1 MIEIIQPEGQQ
12 ETKQEPQTATEI
24 LRAVQDDICI
34 NYCKYQPTTD
44 KDGFCDIHR
53 AGGTC
58 PLERIGV

>member
-12 ETKQEPQTATEI
+12 EAKQEPQTATEI

-44 KDGFCDIHR
+44 KDGFAIF
-53 AGGTC
+53 AGQAV
-58 PLERIGV
+58 PARWKE